1 MLKEKNLKIDI
12 VSDVVCPWCYIG
24 QERLNKALKQS
35 GLKAEIN
42 WKPYQLN
49 PDMPIEGAD
58 KFKFLEDKFG
68 GSGKDMFKRVED
80 TAGAEGLAFKTENIA
95 NIPNTIE
102 SHRVMHLAKEKGLQN
117 EMADAFFKAYFVDG
131 IDLTTTDGILKVAV
145 NGGLDKNEASTY
157 LQSEKATNE
166 VKATE
171 QQYKVAGVSAVPT
184 FIINDK
190 YMIQGAQ
197 APETFIDAFNQL
209 EIKADESLECKDDF
223 C

>member
-1 MLKEKNLKIDI
+1 MSKEKDLKIDI

-35 GLKAEIN
+35 GLNAEIN

-58 KFKFLEDKFG
+58 KYTFLENKFG

-80 TAGAEGLAFKTENIA
+80 AANGEGLDFNTENIA
-95 NIPNTIE
+95 NIPNTVE
-102 SHRVMHLAKEKGLQN
+102 SHRVMHLAKEKGLHN
-117 EMADAFFKAYFVDG
+117 EMAHAFFKAYFADG
-131 IDLTTTDGILKVAV
+131 VDLTSTEGILKAAV
-145 NGGLDKNEASTY
+145 NGGLDKEETAAY
-157 LQSEKATNE
+157 LKSNVATDE
-166 VKATE
+166 VNSTE
-171 QQYKVAGVSAVPT
+171 QQYKAAGVSAVPT

-197 APETFIDAFNQL
+197 APETFIQAFQQL
-209 EIKADESLECKDDF
+209 EIKSDDSLQCKDEF